1 MCAMF
6 KNIKLTHCV
15 VIVLASAFLA
25 FGLYNVH
32 SISDVTEGGI
42 LGMTLL
48 LHRWFSISPA
58 ISGFVLNALC
68 YLYGLKTLGKKFL
81 SYSAISAITFS
92 IAYRIFESY
101 PPLWPQLYYHP
112 FVASVLGAL
121 FVGIGVGVCVLIG
134 GAPSGDDAL
143 AMSLSSTFKIK
154 IEYVYLASDLIVLAL
169 SLTYIPATRIIFS
182 LITVILSGQ
191 IIGYIQRLSFFKK

>member
-1 MCAMF
+1 MCTMF

-191 IIGYIQRLSFFKK
+191 IIGYVQRLSFFKK

>member
-1 MCAMF
+1 MCTMF

>member
-1 MCAMF
+1 MCTMF

-191 IIGYIQRLSFFKK
+191 IIGYVQRLSFF

>member
-191 IIGYIQRLSFFKK
+191 IIGYVQRLSFF

>member
-1 MCAMF
+1 MF
-6 KNIKLTHCV
+6 KNIKLTHCF